1 MNSLQTIIFPLIL
14 LFLASCNI
22 KNTKDENHYVIPLAE
37 NISKLSEITCSLVID
52 QFEYIQLETN
62 EKCLIP
68 NEYQAIILKNHILIY
83 SVRFCYVFDRE
94 TGKFLCELG
103 KYGRGP
109 EEYNNSFLAYDYR
122 NSVVYSGGLDGNMI
136 MYGLDGKYI
145 RSFPGPPQKGGME
158 APSFIT
164 KYSYVPDSC
173 IAGYYSNILGNETK
187 LLTIFNQKGE
197 IIKTFPNKNVYP
209 KQPLKMLDLMEGQFY
224 FIDNSTYFKERSCD
238 TVFRVSKKSLIPHL
252 IFETGKYTVPYTYKW
267 MIPEERRKVDYIIV
281 NKIFE
286 NSSFVYILAEKKS
299 DDYFAFFNK
308 KTGKIAVNRNVEG
321 IPNDIDNFIP
331 FCPEYMDEDGN
342 LVEIIDA
349 TKISSWF
356 EKNPSNISE
365 RTKVLLNVDINQNP
379 IVVIGKT
386 KIN

>member
-1 MNSLQTIIFPLIL
+1 MI
-14 LFLASCNI
+14 FLANCNP
-22 KNTKDENHYVIPLAE
+22 KNEKDKNHYVIPLAE
-37 NISKLSEITCSLVID
+37 NISNLNEIKCSSIID

-68 NEYQAIILKNHILIY
+68 NEYQVIILRNHILIY
-83 SVRFCYVFDRE
+83 SVRFCYVFERK

-109 EEYNNSFLAYDYR
+109 EEYNNSLLAYDYG
-122 NSVVYSGGLDGNMI
+122 NSVVYSGGSDRNI
-136 MYGLDGKYI
+136 MMFGLDGKYI

-158 APSFIT
+158 APSLIT
-164 KYSYVPDSC
+164 HYSYLPDSC
-173 IAGYYSNILGNETK
+173 IVGYYSNILGIETK

-209 KQPLKMLDLMEGQFY
+209 KQPLKMLDLTEGQFY
-224 FIDNSTYFKERSCD
+224 FTGNNTYFKERSCD
-238 TVFRVSKKSLIPHL
+238 TVFRVRKESLSPHL
-252 IFETGKYTVPYTYKW
+252 IFETGKYTVPYQYKW
-267 MIPEERRKVDYIIV
+267 MTFEEREKGDYIIV

-299 DDYFAFFNK
+299 DDYFAFYNK
-308 KTGKIAVNRNVEG
+308 RTGKIAVNRNVEG
-321 IPNDIDNFIP
+321 IPNDIDNFIS
-331 FCPEYMDEDGN
+331 FNPENMDEDGN

-349 TKISSWF
+349 TKISIWF
-356 EKNPSNISE
+356 KENPSKISE
-365 RTKVLLNVDINQNP
+365 RTEVLSKVDISQNP

-386 KIN
+386 NIW